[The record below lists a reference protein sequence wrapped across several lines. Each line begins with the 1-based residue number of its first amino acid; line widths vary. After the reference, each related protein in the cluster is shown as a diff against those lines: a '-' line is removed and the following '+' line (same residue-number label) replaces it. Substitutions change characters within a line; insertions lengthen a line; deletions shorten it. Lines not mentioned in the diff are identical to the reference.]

1 MKLNYSYTT
10 LVDQAY
16 IITIKGNEKSERY
29 SKRCQDSCDAV
40 GQAWQIWDA
49 YDGTGKGLIVPSHS
63 ASNAIMNMMKVTDN
77 NMTLSELAC
86 ALSHISLWSLCAELD
101 KPIVILEHDAIMLRQ
116 FTEIGSLNSV
126 IYLGCHEWYEKKSQM
141 YSIPLMG
148 IDGPNNH
155 FLLRTHAYA
164 IDPLVA
170 RNLIADVIKRGIWYT
185 VDRMIQSNL
194 YNITHQGMYAYDNR
208 LAGDDTTIIGRTHP
222 DNKKDA

>member
-77 NMTLSELAC
+77 NMTFNFMCS
-86 ALSHISLWSLCAELD
+86 
-101 KPIVILEHDAIMLRQ
+101 P
-116 FTEIGSLNSV
+116 
-126 IYLGCHEWYEKKSQM
+126 
-141 YSIPLMG
+141 
-148 IDGPNNH
+148 
-155 FLLRTHAYA
+155 
-164 IDPLVA
+164 
-170 RNLIADVIKRGIWYT
+170 
-185 VDRMIQSNL
+185 VDI
-194 YNITHQGMYAYDNR
+194 
-208 LAGDDTTIIGRTHP
+208 
-222 DNKKDA
+222 